1 MGPNQTVTVGPKQV
15 DTATLPAVVQNVL
28 DWVHAGYPQGVPQ
41 QDYFP
46 LVALLARH
54 LTDAQAAEVVEIL
67 RAGHDRSA
75 TTSQD
80 DIRAAI
86 EAVTNE
92 PTGEADVH
100 RVEARLRG
108 AGWDLAPT
116 EDR

>member
-1 MGPNQTVTVGPKQV
+1 MALPTVVLK
-15 DTATLPAVVQNVL
+15 VL

-46 LVALLARH
+46 LLALLARH
-54 LTDAQAAEVVEIL
+54 LTDAQATEVVETL
-67 RAGHDRSA
+67 RTGHDPGA

-86 EAVTNE
+86 EGVTNA
-92 PTGEADVH
+92 PSGDADVH
-100 RVEARLRG
+100 RVEARLRE

-116 EDR
+116 TGR